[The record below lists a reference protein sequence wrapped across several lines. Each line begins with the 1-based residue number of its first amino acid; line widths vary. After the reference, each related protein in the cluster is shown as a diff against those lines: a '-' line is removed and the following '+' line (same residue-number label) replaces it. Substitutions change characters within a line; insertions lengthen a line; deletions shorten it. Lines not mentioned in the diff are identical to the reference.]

1 MARTAKI
8 TNANVA
14 PRKNTAGL
22 VGNTPVRAQDFNDLV
37 GDYVSQTAA
46 SRMGVIDIKT
56 VTADTTLTASDS
68 GKIISMNPTGID
80 ITLPAVT
87 NKGYE
92 AKFILTASPSSN
104 DIDVVSAEGDNIKG
118 IEFADADTAAA
129 TDSDWDKV
137 TFSTNAVAGDYM
149 TVVSDGTSWYAH
161 KFTSADNATTQ
172 TD

>member
-1 MARTAKI
+1 MARPYI
-8 TNANVA
+8 GGTNGGVKAV
-14 PRKNTAGL
+14 NT
-22 VGNTPVRAQDFNDLV
+22 
-37 GDYVSQTAA
+37 
-46 SRMGVIDIKT
+46 
-56 VTADTTLTASDS
+56 DTTLQLADS
-68 GKIISMNPTGID
+68 GKVIFMTEGAAAID

-161 KFTSADNATTQ
+161 IFTSADNATTQ

>member
-1 MARTAKI
+1 MARPYI
-8 TNANVA
+8 GGTNGGVKA
-14 PRKNTAGL
+14 
-22 VGNTPVRAQDFNDLV
+22 
-37 GDYVSQTAA
+37 VST
-46 SRMGVIDIKT
+46 
-56 VTADTTLTASDS
+56 DTTLQLADS
-68 GKIISMNPTGID
+68 GKVIFMTEGAAGID

-129 TDSDWDKV
+129 IDSDWDKV
-137 TFSTNAVAGDYM
+137 TFSTNAVAGDFM
-149 TVVSDGTSWYAH
+149 TIVSDGTSWYAH
-161 KFTSADNATTQ
+161 IFTSADNATTQ

>member
-1 MARTAKI
+1 MSKPYLGGTGGVKA
-8 TNANVA
+8 V
-14 PRKNTAGL
+14 NT
-22 VGNTPVRAQDFNDLV
+22 
-37 GDYVSQTAA
+37 
-46 SRMGVIDIKT
+46 
-56 VTADTTLTASDS
+56 DTTLQLADS
-68 GKIISMNPTGID
+68 GKVIFMTEGAAAID

-92 AKFILTASPSSN
+92 AKFILTASPASN

-137 TFSTNAVAGDYM
+137 TFSTNAVAGDFM
-149 TVVSDGTSWYAH
+149 TIVSDGTSWYAH
-161 KFTSADNATTQ
+161 IFTSADNATTQ